1 MDVLK
6 ELVTTEIISLT
17 KHNLKDVRHWAEN
30 FEKDIRCSANEMA
43 DNIIEN
49 FFREIEEAGR
59 VIAGNVRFDMEHEE

>member
-6 ELVTTEIISLT
+6 ELVTTKIISIT

-30 FEKDIRCSANEMA
+30 FEKDIRCNAIEMA

-49 FFREIEEAGR
+49 FIREIKEAGR
-59 VIAGNVRFDMEHEE
+59 TNAETVRYDMEHEE